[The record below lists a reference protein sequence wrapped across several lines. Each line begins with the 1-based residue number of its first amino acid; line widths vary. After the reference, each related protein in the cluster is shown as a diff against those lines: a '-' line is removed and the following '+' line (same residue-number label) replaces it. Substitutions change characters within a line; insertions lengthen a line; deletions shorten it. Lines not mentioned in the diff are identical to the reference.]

1 MNDSHFLRYEE
12 LSSGIEVAL
21 IKLDIHAGML
31 SEGMDSMRRT
41 FFILLLL
48 GACASRQPS
57 VVTETR
63 GLDAADL
70 SAITGAHYASLEFS
84 KGDSDLSKESK
95 MFLNELAALVDR
107 EGKEI
112 EEIKVLAWADKEYPG
127 KAQKASTKDIL
138 LAKERARAIKEYL
151 TDDLHSQEKIDL
163 FNMAKRPG
171 LLSKMVRTEDEA
183 VKNAIEQMGPTATTL
198 GNGKISYSK
207 ASKAMVIVDYVD
219 NK

>member
-1 MNDSHFLRYEE
+1 
-12 LSSGIEVAL
+12 
-21 IKLDIHAGML
+21 
-31 SEGMDSMRRT
+31 MRRT
-41 FFILLLL
+41 FYILLLL

-57 VVTETR
+57 VVTQTN
-63 GLDAADL
+63 DPSKTTDL
-70 SAITGAHYASLEFS
+70 SAITGAHYASLEFT
-84 KGDSDLSKESK
+84 KGDSDLTSESK
-95 MFLNELAALVDR
+95 KYLNELAAMVDR

-138 LAKERARAIKEYL
+138 LAKQRARTIKEYL

-183 VKNAIEQMGPTATTL
+183 VKNAIEQMGPTGTTL
-198 GNGKISYSK
+198 GNGEISYSK